1 MAEPS
6 YRKLVG
12 TGAILLLIVVWTAFV
27 LSMAQVV
34 GRWPILIQA
43 PFYLVM
49 GTIWILPLKP
59 LLRWIQTG
67 SFEGVSIPRN

>member
-6 YRKLVG
+6 YRKLIG
-12 TGAILLLIVVWTAFV
+12 IGAILLLILVWTAFV

-34 GRWPILIQA
+34 GHWPVLIQA

-49 GTIWILPLKP
+49 GTIWILPLKR
-59 LLRWIQTG
+59 LLRWAAA
-67 SFEGVSIPRN
+67 